1 VLIFYF
7 FFVNYCNNIQ
17 YILFDLSLLS
27 VLIPIVFNMLLTTY
41 SLIQEIIYNE
51 DFNNWYKKNSLIV
64 SIFTIISSADIE
76 ALHTLSS
83 KIAGLNA
90 FSAPALSTKISN
102 LVFWAGCINI
112 LLEDIPQFII
122 QV

>member
-1 VLIFYF
+1 
-7 FFVNYCNNIQ
+7 
-17 YILFDLSLLS
+17 
-27 VLIPIVFNMLLTTY
+27 MTTIY

-51 DFNNWYKKNSLIV
+51 DFNNWCKKNSLVV
-64 SIFTIISSADIE
+64 SIFTIISSADVE
-76 ALHTLSS
+76 ALHILSS
-83 KIAGLNA
+83 KIAGLNT
-90 FSAPALSTKISN
+90 FSAPALSTKISK